1 MMLTFLLTSKGVAG
15 VPRASLVIIAAGCA
29 AFGLPGEAGVAMI
42 LAVDELMDMARTS
55 INVMGNC
62 VASVVVARWEG
73 VLGEPIAVRDENSPG
88 AELARKAQPVKT

>member
-1 MMLTFLLTSKGVAG
+1 
-15 VPRASLVIIAAGCA
+15 
-29 AFGLPGEAGVAMI
+29 MI

-73 VLGEPIAVRDENSPG
+73 VLGKPIAVADEDSPG
-88 AELARKAQPVKT
+88 AQVAREALP

>member
-1 MMLTFLLTSKGVAG
+1 
-15 VPRASLVIIAAGCA
+15 
-29 AFGLPGEAGVAMI
+29 MI

-73 VLGEPIAVRDENSPG
+73 VLGPPIPVRDESAPAAESRACPRREAAKQEQEDSNSK
-88 AELARKAQPVKT
+88 ARRGKEMKP

>member
-1 MMLTFLLTSKGVAG
+1 
-15 VPRASLVIIAAGCA
+15 
-29 AFGLPGEAGVAMI
+29 MI

-73 VLGEPIAVRDENSPG
+73 ALGKPIAVANEDSPG
-88 AELARKAQPVKT
+88 AQLAREAAP

>member
-1 MMLTFLLTSKGVAG
+1 
-15 VPRASLVIIAAGCA
+15 
-29 AFGLPGEAGVAMI
+29 MI

-73 VLGEPIAVRDENSPG
+73 VLGEPLSVRDENSPG
-88 AELARKAQPVKT
+88 AELAKKAIP

>member
-1 MMLTFLLTSKGVAG
+1 
-15 VPRASLVIIAAGCA
+15 
-29 AFGLPGEAGVAMI
+29 MI

-73 VLGEPIAVRDENSPG
+73 VLGEPLAVARRELSRAQSSP
-88 AELARKAQPVKT
+88 ARPFPEPIVRFEGGLR

>member
-1 MMLTFLLTSKGVAG
+1 MMVTFMLTSKGVAG

-29 AFGLPGEAGVAMI
+29 AFNLPGEAGVAMI

-73 VLGEPIAVRDENSPG
+73 VLGKPLHIHDENAPG
-88 AELARKAQPVKT
+88 AEIAKEAIP

>member
-1 MMLTFLLTSKGVAG
+1 
-15 VPRASLVIIAAGCA
+15 
-29 AFGLPGEAGVAMI
+29 MI

-73 VLGEPIAVRDENSPG
+73 VLGRPVLVRDESAP
-88 AELARKAQPVKT
+88 ALEVASQP

>member
-1 MMLTFLLTSKGVAG
+1 
-15 VPRASLVIIAAGCA
+15 
-29 AFGLPGEAGVAMI
+29 MI

-73 VLGEPIAVRDENSPG
+73 VLGKPLPIQDEDAPA
-88 AELARKAQPVKT
+88 AELAQEAVP

>member
-1 MMLTFLLTSKGVAG
+1 M
-15 VPRASLVIIAAGCA
+15 
-29 AFGLPGEAGVAMI
+29 AMI

-73 VLGEPIAVRDENSPG
+73 ALGEPLHVSDENSAG
-88 AELARKAQPVKT
+88 AEIAKQAAP

>member
-1 MMLTFLLTSKGVAG
+1 L
-15 VPRASLVIIAAGCA
+15 
-29 AFGLPGEAGVAMI
+29 I

-73 VLGEPIAVRDENSPG
+73 VLGPPLEVANEDSPG
-88 AELARKAQPVKT
+88 AEIAAKAAP

>member
-1 MMLTFLLTSKGVAG
+1 
-15 VPRASLVIIAAGCA
+15 
-29 AFGLPGEAGVAMI
+29 MI

-73 VLGEPIAVRDENSPG
+73 VLAAPLAIRDENSPG
-88 AELARKAQPVKT
+88 AELADEALP